1 MSKLNNRIY
10 IRVASEQKE
19 EITTYCTQQKTT
31 ISKIFRDCFKKT
43 INKSRESFNKEKTE
57 TLIK

>member
-19 EITTYCTQQKTT
+19 QITTYCIQQKTT
-31 ISKIFRDCFKKT
+31 VSTVFRNLFKET
-43 INKSRESFNKEKTE
+43 INKSRNLSTIEKQ
-57 TLIK
+57 KS